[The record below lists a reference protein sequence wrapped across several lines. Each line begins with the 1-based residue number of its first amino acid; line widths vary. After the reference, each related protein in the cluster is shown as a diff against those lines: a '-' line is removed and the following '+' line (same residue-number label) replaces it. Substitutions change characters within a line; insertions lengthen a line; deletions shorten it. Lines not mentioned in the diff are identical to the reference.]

1 MNNYHSKIFNIPA
14 NYCFIDSFVDWL
26 DKKFLSDVNNQDL
39 LPLIFITNKT
49 AIPDLQQSLLLKF
62 NNINDS
68 RSLNGKS
75 FLMPNIKAISNFSI
89 TDLFEIFDINQNN
102 SQEILLYVAEL
113 LQYQQLTDI
122 DFTIFLAKIIKN
134 IEDFGFYDFD
144 ICLSI
149 ATDLTE
155 VFARIIQNDIDL
167 KEFFDKKF
175 EYLSKH
181 HQKIITVLEKVLISI
196 ESYKQEQN
204 LVNRSAYQSLI
215 LSTFIKIN
223 KIANFK
229 RNIVILGS
237 TGSTDFSRQ
246 FIKVILESGVN
257 QKICGYL
264 IVYAANLRNYHKFYY
279 QYKAC
284 NIDNWQ
290 INSQFYLYQL
300 FAFLNIVPD
309 EVNKAVSE
317 IAIAS
322 RMVSSDIWSDFTVKA
337 IDSEVSIDS
346 FSINFNSG
354 KFAELN
360 SAIKDKITIINAVNQ
375 YDEAK
380 TIVNTIISYL
390 LKNHNRN
397 LKVNIVVNDKNLL
410 TAIVNEL
417 FTAKLPYENNF
428 SSNLANHRFLL
439 WLNLVVNFI
448 EDVVSERFNH
458 VIFLAI
464 LKSDFTKIDSKSL
477 EKLSIKKKAIHLIEK
492 MLFTKDCNLL
502 SLEKIIAIIKE
513 ETEDLMLKDYSGEDS
528 KDNLLATNIIVDLL
542 AKILQRTIKL
552 KAKINHK
559 ILFDLAELSKVL
571 IEIVELFAD
580 DSIVDVIAKQEEQEA
595 ISDFLNVIHKSDNI
609 TLPIDKF
616 SKIFCRLASS
626 ISYFPALDY
635 IEVCKENY
643 GQFSHLPK
651 IKLVS
656 TIEARLLDSDLII
669 VTSLNDGNFPSE
681 PKINWLGRQIESDIK
696 IDHHLAQ
703 IGQNNYDFYQYLN
716 CSKVV
721 LSRSMTQEGKEKR
734 CSFPLEKLLIFIKLI
749 ENSELRLNYSKI
761 FKRNIYQ
768 VVNFD
773 SDNIDFSL
781 ENKETDVRNS
791 KALKD
796 KIKQHNFY
804 HDINLS
810 ITSAGQLIRNPF
822 LFYAT
827 NILALRQLRDS
838 KSKILNKSI
847 GIALHKI
854 IEKSI
859 LLLNKQKAV
868 DKESGI
874 DAIYVAEIERYLANI
889 VENNFNNLGLGKIL
903 YQFILIKMK
912 DFVMKFTKEFGN
924 DFKCQLFPEIKL
936 PPIILAESKENLKL
950 DYKITISGRA
960 DLILL
965 LEGDSIAV
973 LDFKKSQNKAEEQM
987 ALTAVNVN
995 NIIADKYLLKSLLN
1009 IDNAKLAYLD
1019 VVNLKDLKF
1028 SKKKYEIGQD
1038 GKCSAYFTDN
1048 RILDEVLRKFYHIIN
1063 EAEYFLYQDNQ
1074 DKLDEFYHLKRSYN
1088 VIK

>member
-1 MNNYHSKIFNIPA
+1 LNNYHSKIFNIPA

-26 DKKFLSDVNNQDL
+26 DKKFISDVDSQDL
-39 LPLIFITNKT
+39 PPLIFITNKT

-62 NNINDS
+62 NAIKDS
-68 RSLNGKS
+68 QGFDDKS

-102 SQEILLYVAEL
+102 SQEVLLYVAEL

-134 IEDFGFYDFD
+134 IEDFSFYDFD

-155 VFARIIQNDIDL
+155 VFARIMQNDINL
-167 KEFFDKKF
+167 KELCDKKF

-181 HQKIITVLEKVLISI
+181 HQKIITVLEKVFVNI

-204 LVNRSAYQSLI
+204 LVNRSAYQNLL

-223 KIANFK
+223 KVANFK
-229 RNIVILGS
+229 RNIIILGS

-264 IVYAANLRNYHKFYY
+264 VVYAANLRNYHKFYC
-279 QYKAC
+279 QYKAG

-300 FAFLNIVPD
+300 FAFLDIVPD
-309 EVNKAVSE
+309 EVNKKVSE

-322 RMVSSDIWSDFTVKA
+322 RMVSSDIWSDFTIKA
-337 IDSEVSIDS
+337 IDSQVSVDS
-346 FSINFNSG
+346 FSINFDSG

-360 SAIKDKITIINAVNQ
+360 NAINDKITIINAINQ

-390 LKNHNRN
+390 LQNPSRS

-417 FTAKLPYENNF
+417 FVAKLPYENNF

-439 WLNLVVNFI
+439 WLNLVINFI
-448 EDVVSERFNH
+448 EDVVNERFNH
-458 VIFLAI
+458 VTFLAI

-477 EKLSIKKKAIHLIEK
+477 EKPAIKQKAIYLIEK

-513 ETEDLMLKDYSGEDS
+513 GAEDLRLKNYSGEDS

-552 KAKINHK
+552 KAKINHN

-580 DSIVDVIAKQEEQEA
+580 DSVVDVVAKQEEQEA
-595 ISDFLNVIHKSDNI
+595 INDFLNVIQKPDNI

-616 SKIFCRLASS
+616 SKVFCRLASS

-635 IEVCKENY
+635 IEVCKENS

-716 CSKVV
+716 CSKVI
-721 LSRSMTQEGKEKR
+721 LSRSMTQEGKERR

-749 ENSELRLNYSKI
+749 ENSQSRLNYSEI

-768 VVNFD
+768 IVNFD
-773 SDNIDFSL
+773 SENVDFSL
-781 ENKETDVRNS
+781 ENKEAYVGNTKTV
-791 KALKD
+791 LKN

-804 HDINLS
+804 RDINIS
-810 ITSAGQLIRNPF
+810 ITSAGQLTKNPF

-838 KSKILNKSI
+838 NSKILNKSI

-859 LLLNKQKAV
+859 LLLNQQKTI
-868 DKESGI
+868 ENGSGA
-874 DAIYVAEIERYLANI
+874 DATYVAEIERYLANI
-889 VENNFNNLGLGKIL
+889 IENNFNNLGLGKIL
-903 YQFILIKMK
+903 YQFILAKMK
-912 DFVMKFTKEFGN
+912 DFVMNFTKEFGN
-924 DFKCQLFPEIKL
+924 DAKCQLFPEIKL

-965 LEGDSIAV
+965 LEGGDIAV

-987 ALTAVNVN
+987 AFTAVNIN
-995 NIIADKYLLKSLLN
+995 NIIADKYLLKSLLD
-1009 IDNAKLAYLD
+1009 IDSAKLAYLD

-1038 GKCSAYFTDN
+1038 SKCSAYFTDN
-1048 RILDEVLRKFYHIIN
+1048 RILDDVLRKFYNIIN
-1063 EAEYFLYQDNQ
+1063 EAEYFVYQDSQ
-1074 DKLDEFYHLKRSYN
+1074 DKLDEFYHLKRS
-1088 VIK
+1088 